1 MLQPCIFQEARVALG
16 CASSNSYT
24 LFCALLTSCI
34 LNIST
39 LKHKLICEIML
50 EMIIYK
56 RSGQRWRFD
65 CNIHFMNVYSQKFHT
80 NRNIANNIKF
90 KIDESSEV

>member
-1 MLQPCIFQEARVALG
+1 MHELIVK
-16 CASSNSYT
+16 
-24 LFCALLTSCI
+24 I
-34 LNIST
+34 
-39 LKHKLICEIML
+39 KLML

-56 RSGQRWRFD
+56 RSGRKWRFD
-65 CNIHFMNVYSQKFHT
+65 CNIHFMNVYSKKFHT